1 MKQLTQIACAVA
13 AIACGFSVSTQA
25 QTTDYNPSWYI
36 SPSINASQPDTQVS
50 SDKNTSGL
58 GLRFGKAISP
68 TWDMQM
74 GLAATQTSDGGPAFR
89 QTTLGLDGLY
99 MMSRKTFRPFVLMG
113 IGAQYDELKLPGGN
127 TSQTSPYLSAG
138 LGFQASIS
146 DQWGMQL
153 DYRRNHAFPDGN
165 KLGVNMD
172 NNSYVTFSLNYL
184 FDKPAPERYLAP
196 PAPYVAP
203 VVMVPTEPYVAPA
216 PMPPPPPPAPRY
228 ERYTLSATELFGF
241 DSAQLNMPQAKLDE
255 IATALAMN
263 SQVTNVVITGYADR
277 LGSTKYNQA
286 LSERRAM
293 AVRDYLT
300 SKGLDANRL
309 RAEGK
314 GEANP
319 VVMCDIKNRT
329 KLIECLEPNRR
340 VEIEQISV
348 QRRVQ

>member
-13 AIACGFSVSTQA
+13 AIACGFSVSAQA

-50 SDKNTSGL
+50 SDKNTSGI
-58 GLRFGKAISP
+58 GLRFGKAVSP
-68 TWDMQM
+68 TWDVQM

-89 QTTLGLDGLY
+89 QTTLGFDGLY
-99 MMSRKTFRPFVLMG
+99 MMSRKTFRPFLLMG
-113 IGAQYDELKLPGGN
+113 IGAQYDELKLPGGS

-138 LGFQASIS
+138 LGFQATIS

-172 NNSYVTFSLNYL
+172 NNSYVTFSLHYL
-184 FDKPAPERYLAP
+184 FDKPAPERYVAP
-196 PAPYVAP
+196 PTPYVAP
-203 VVMVPTEPYVAPA
+203 VVMAPAAPYVAPA
-216 PMPPPPPPAPRY
+216 PMPAPVPAPRY

-241 DSAQLNMPQAKLDE
+241 DSAQLGQPQAKLDE
-255 IATALAMN
+255 IAAALNLN
-263 SQVTNVVITGYADR
+263 SQVTNVNVIGYTDR

-286 LSERRAM
+286 LSERRAV
-293 AVRDYLT
+293 AVRDYLI
-300 SKGLDANRL
+300 SKGLSASRL
-309 RAEGK
+309 NAEGK

-319 VVMCDIKNRT
+319 AVMCDMKNRT

-340 VEIEQISV
+340 VEIEQITV